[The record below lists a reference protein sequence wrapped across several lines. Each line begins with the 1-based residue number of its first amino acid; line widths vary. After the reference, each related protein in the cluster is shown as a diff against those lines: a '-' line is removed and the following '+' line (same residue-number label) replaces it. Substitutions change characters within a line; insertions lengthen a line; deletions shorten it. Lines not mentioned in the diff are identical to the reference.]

1 MDDAYTKN
9 DVFHIVFC
17 VVLLSIGVQGSLLP
31 LISRRLHM
39 IDNSQDVMKTFNDY
53 AEESSLQFVALT
65 LEKGHEWIGRQIQSI
80 ILPPQMRIAYI
91 RRGEEQVIP
100 RGSTIL
106 EEEDI
111 LIMSAVEYQGS
122 RPIAMKEVYVDK
134 KHKWNNRQ
142 LNELELPH
150 SRIVLIK
157 RKGHSFAPTGES
169 RIVEGDMLVLIGDEI

>member
-1 MDDAYTKN
+1 MR
-9 DVFHIVFC
+9 
-17 VVLLSIGVQGSLLP
+17 LS
-31 LISRRLHM
+31 
-39 IDNSQDVMKTFNDY
+39 DK
-53 AEESSLQFVALT
+53 
-65 LEKGHEWIGRQIQSI
+65 
-80 ILPPQMRIAYI
+80 IAYI
-91 RRGEEQVIP
+91 NHDIDDAIRG
-100 RGSTIL
+100 GIL